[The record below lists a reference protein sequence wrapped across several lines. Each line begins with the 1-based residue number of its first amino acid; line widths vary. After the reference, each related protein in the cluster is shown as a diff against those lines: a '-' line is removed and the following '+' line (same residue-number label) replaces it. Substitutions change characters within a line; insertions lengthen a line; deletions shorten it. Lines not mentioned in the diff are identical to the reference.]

1 MNDNAEYEKY
11 GKDKFKSIEEFR
23 RNNVDVVIQNI
34 QKVIIDTKPGV
45 IFSVSPAANIDNNYS
60 KLFAD
65 VRKWLKEG
73 WVDVIIPQLTSLRG
87 QGKTASTSFLI
98 SGCSMSTKPIA

>member
-23 RNNVDVVIQNI
+23 RNNVDVVIKNI

-45 IFSVSPAANIDNNYS
+45 IFFP
-60 KLFAD
+60 
-65 VRKWLKEG
+65 
-73 WVDVIIPQLTSLRG
+73 
-87 QGKTASTSFLI
+87 
-98 SGCSMSTKPIA
+98 